1 MKKENAINFLLFGYF
16 GITLEN
22 SKDDIISAAIN
33 RAYRD
38 AASHVLSL
46 KDDFK
51 KDTEKGQDLFAK
63 AGELIKVFIKDVLNN
78 DTQNKLNKKEYDEK
92 HKNLCDTLISKYKGC
107 TNSGYEFSYGIAQ
120 KWVNMTMK
128 YLGVILM
135 IFSEYNNSHDFVK
148 TYKDSFRAIEHF
160 LHVPIDGYILEYV
173 SNKKYSNVEPIEI
186 AKKENNNNLAWSKYE
201 EENYKTLQ
209 KNIKE
214 KFIKEKTSPLD
225 WENEAWIKV
234 AQNKK
239 TVK

>member
-1 MKKENAINFLLFGYF
+1 MKKENAVNFLLFGYF

-78 DTQNKLNKKEYDEK
+78 DTQNKLNKKEYDKK

-128 YLGVILM
+128 YLGVILT
-135 IFSEYNNSHDFVK
+135 IFSVFNDKNDFV
-148 TYKDSFRAIEHF
+148 TFHESFQAVESY
-160 LHVPIDGYILEYV
+160 LHVPIDGYILDYV
-173 SNKKYSNVEPIEI
+173 SNKKYSNVKSINI
-186 AKKENNNNLAWSKYE
+186 AKKENKNNLAWSKYE
-201 EENYKTLQ
+201 EGNYKTLQ
-209 KNIKE
+209 NEIKNKLKNE
-214 KFIKEKTSPLD
+214 TTFPLD